1 MPSPQNPY
9 ALRSS
14 ANQQASAEQQPSTSN
29 TQADNQQYQE
39 PAERVV
45 IPVVAEE
52 GIILQHPQPNRQQ
65 IVEVSDMNQS
75 PAIQMPCF
83 HGNPGE
89 RGDEWV
95 SWYLNFAEALSY
107 NDTKR
112 RLLMP
117 FYFRDHAKAWYDSLD
132 ADVKTNWDE
141 LIKLFKDRF
150 NGNDGVGSDMAV
162 FNIKQ
167 NCDESCASYFTRF
180 IRATTNRKYSESLM
194 AGVVL
199 NGLKPSIKAIVMP
212 QDPQTV
218 EAVRKFACLAER
230 TVAETAVPN
239 IAAVSDDTA
248 INVLTKRLEEVIAIN
263 DGLRKEIRTHQNQQ
277 QQTWSQRRRRYQQ
290 QQHPTQSPQHPHQQQ
305 PSQPRS
311 VTQTTRDNWQC
322 IRCAGRTFH
331 ISDNCPAIN
340 EICHQ
345 CGIVGHFKRICQGG
359 RRSYNR

>member
-9 ALRSS
+9 ALRSGATQQDS
-14 ANQQASAEQQPSTSN
+14 ADQQPSTSN
-29 TQADNQQYQE
+29 AQFDAQPNQE
-39 PAERVV
+39 PAESVV
-45 IPVVAEE
+45 VPVVAEE
-52 GIILQHPQPNRQQ
+52 GAILQQHQSNRQQ

-95 SWYLNFAEALSY
+95 SWYLNFAEALAY

-132 ADVKTNWDE
+132 ATVKANWDE

-162 FNIKQ
+162 FNIRQ

-180 IRATTNRKYSESLM
+180 IRATINRKYSESLM

-230 TVAETAVPN
+230 TVTETAVPS
-239 IAAVSDDTA
+239 IAAVSNDTA
-248 INVLTKRLEEVIAIN
+248 INVLTKKLEAVIAIN
-263 DGLRKEIRTHQNQQ
+263 DDLRKEFSTQNQH
-277 QQTWSQRRRRYQQ
+277 QTWNQRRRRYQQ
-290 QQHPTQSPQHPHQQQ
+290 QQHPTQSHQHQQQ
-305 PSQPRS
+305 QQPPQPRS
-311 VTQTTRDNWQC
+311 VPRTTRDDWLC

-331 ISDNCPAIN
+331 SSDNCPAIN
-340 EICHQ
+340 ETCHK

-359 RRSYNR
+359 RRLYNR